1 MKKKISLREPHRGR
15 KRVGN
20 SCFTKKRK
28 KEQFVGTRAD
38 HGSKPSL
45 AVGTAFGHN
54 GNKIAGQIS
63 ALVARCIVHASKQA
77 VCCSTPV

>member
-1 MKKKISLREPHRGR
+1 MSREFFFSFCNREDIGKTKISNEEKNFVEGTTLGQEEGR
-15 KRVGN
+15 K
-20 SCFTKKRK
+20 CMFHQKKK

-54 GNKIAGQIS
+54 GNKIAG
-63 ALVARCIVHASKQA
+63 
-77 VCCSTPV
+77 